1 MTLPFAP
8 RRLAIAA
15 FAAALSVLL
24 AACFVL
30 PGKFAETLDL
40 RKDGQFSYSY
50 KGEIF
55 VLGLSKLAEMGGSM
69 GGSAASGPFEAQP
82 CSNEDTGSER
92 PCTKVELDQQKADW
106 DEIQKA
112 TQAKKKEDNEAMK
125 AALGGIDP
133 QDPKAGEELAER
145 LRRQAGWN
153 SVIYKGDGLY
163 EVDFAI
169 SGVLAYDFSFPTIE
183 RIPTL
188 LPFLALSR
196 RADGSVRID
205 SPVFQNTAGA
215 SGMSGVMGGQ
225 TAVAARSD
233 DPALKGMPSIDGT
246 LTLTTDG
253 AILANNTDEG
263 PAADPAGKRLVW
275 KINARNAAAPMAL
288 VQLGK

>member
-8 RRLAIAA
+8 RRIAGVALALV
-15 FAAALSVLL
+15 LSALL

-30 PGKFAETLDL
+30 PGKFEERLDL
-40 RKDGQFSYSY
+40 RKSGQFSYSY

-55 VLGLSKLAEMGGSM
+55 VLGLSKFAEMGAMAGPQV
-69 GGSAASGPFEAQP
+69 SATFEPQT
-82 CSNEDTGSER
+82 CNNEDTGNER
-92 PCTKVELDQQKADW
+92 PCTKPELDAQKADW
-106 DEIQKA
+106 DAEQ
-112 TQAKKKEDNEAMK
+112 QADQVRKKEQNESMK

-153 SVIYKGDGLY
+153 AVVYKGDGLY
-163 EVDFAI
+163 QVDFAI
-169 SGVLAYDFSFPTIE
+169 SGQLAYDFSFPTIE

-188 LPFLALSR
+188 LPFLAMTR
-196 RADGSVRID
+196 RADGSVRIE
-205 SPVFQNTAGA
+205 SPVFQNNGNAG
-215 SGMSGVMGGQ
+215 GMGGMMGGQ
-225 TAVAARSD
+225 MAAAAGGANPD
-233 DPALKGMPSIDGT
+233 MKGLPTIDGT

-253 AILANNTDEG
+253 TILANNTDDG

-275 KINARNAAAPMAL
+275 KINARNTAAPMAL

>member
-8 RRLAIAA
+8 RRIAGVALALV
-15 FAAALSVLL
+15 LSALL

-30 PGKFAETLDL
+30 PGKFEERLDL
-40 RKDGQFSYSY
+40 RKSGQFSYSY

-55 VLGLSKLAEMGGSM
+55 VLGLSKFAEMGAMAGPQV
-69 GGSAASGPFEAQP
+69 SATFEPQT
-82 CSNEDTGSER
+82 CSNEKTGAER
-92 PCTKVELDQQKADW
+92 PCTKAELDAQKADW
-106 DEIQKA
+106 DAEQ
-112 TQAKKKEDNEAMK
+112 QAEQVRKKEQNESMK

-153 SVIYKGDGLY
+153 AVVYKGDGLY
-163 EVDFAI
+163 LVDFAI
-169 SGVLAYDFSFPTIE
+169 SGQLAYDFSFPTIE

-188 LPFLALSR
+188 LPFLAMTR
-196 RADGSVRID
+196 RADGSVRIE
-205 SPVFQNTAGA
+205 SPVFQNNGNAG
-215 SGMSGVMGGQ
+215 GMGGMMGGQ
-225 TAVAARSD
+225 MAAAAGGANPD
-233 DPALKGMPSIDGT
+233 MKGLPTIDGT

-253 AILANNTDEG
+253 TILANNTDDG

-275 KINARNAAAPMAL
+275 KINTRNPAAPMAL

>member
-8 RRLAIAA
+8 RRIAGVALALV
-15 FAAALSVLL
+15 LSALL

-30 PGKFAETLDL
+30 PGKFEERLDL
-40 RKDGQFSYSY
+40 RKSGQFSYSY

-55 VLGLSKLAEMGGSM
+55 VLGLSKFAEMGAMAGPQV
-69 GGSAASGPFEAQP
+69 SATFEPQT
-82 CSNEDTGSER
+82 CNNEDTGDER
-92 PCTKVELDQQKADW
+92 PCTKAELDAQKADW
-106 DEIQKA
+106 DTEQ
-112 TQAKKKEDNEAMK
+112 QADQDRKKEKNESMK

-153 SVIYKGDGLY
+153 AVVYKGDGLY
-163 EVDFAI
+163 QVDFAI
-169 SGVLAYDFSFPTIE
+169 SGQLAYDFSFPTIE

-188 LPFLALSR
+188 LPFLAMTR
-196 RADGSVRID
+196 RADGSVRIE
-205 SPVFQNTAGA
+205 SPVFQNSDNAG
-215 SGMSGVMGGQ
+215 GMGEMMGGQ
-225 TAVAARSD
+225 MAAAAGGTN
-233 DPALKGMPSIDGT
+233 PEMKGLPTIDGT

-253 AILANNTDEG
+253 TILANNTDDG

-275 KINARNAAAPMAL
+275 KINARNTAAPMAL

>member
-1 MTLPFAP
+1 MTLTIAP
-8 RRLAIAA
+8 RRLAITA

-40 RKDGQFSYSY
+40 RKDGHFSYSY

-55 VLGLSKLAEMGGSM
+55 VLGLSKLAEMGGGM
-69 GGSAASGPFEAQP
+69 GGATDNGPFEAQP
-82 CSNEDTGSER
+82 CSNEDTGNER
-92 PCTKVELDQQKADW
+92 PCTKAELDQQKTDW
-106 DEIQKA
+106 DEVQKA
-112 TQAKKKEDNEAMK
+112 SQAKKKEDNEAMK

-153 SVIYKGDGLY
+153 SVIYQGDGLY
-163 EVDFAI
+163 QVDFAI
-169 SGVLAYDFSFPTIE
+169 SGVLSYDFSFPTIE

-188 LPFLALSR
+188 LPFLTMTR
-196 RADGSVRID
+196 RADRAVRID
-205 SPVFQNTAGA
+205 SPIFANNG
-215 SGMSGVMGGQ
+215 SGGMNGMMGGQ
-225 TAVAARSD
+225 MAAAAASERSE
-233 DPALKGMPSIDGT
+233 LKGLPTIDGT
-246 LTLTTDG
+246 FTLTTDG

-263 PAADPAGKRLVW
+263 PAVDPKGKRLVW
-275 KINARNAAAPMAL
+275 KINPRNGAGPTAL